1 MNEHTN
7 IDSLEFNKAIH
18 ERARLIIL
26 TYLAST
32 TSSKVLFT
40 ELKDK
45 LELTSGNLSVQLRN
59 LEKVGYINID
69 KKIVGN
75 RPETT
80 VILTKEGLKNFKEY
94 LLMME
99 SIINR
104 VKTNQ
109 EEDEKND

>member
-1 MNEHTN
+1 MSKHANT
-7 IDSLEFNKAIH
+7 DSLEFNKVIH

-32 TSSKVLFT
+32 SSSRILFT
-40 ELKDK
+40 ELKNK

-59 LEKVGYINID
+59 LEKAGYIDIN
-69 KKIVGN
+69 KKIAGN

-80 VILTKEGLKNFKEY
+80 VMLTKEGLKNFKDY
-94 LLMME
+94 LSMME

>member
-1 MNEHTN
+1 VGKH
-7 IDSLEFNKAIH
+7 ISLDSFEFDKVIH

-32 TSSKVLFT
+32 SSEKVLFT
-40 ELKDK
+40 ELKNK

-59 LEKVGYINID
+59 LEKAGYIVID
-69 KKIVGN
+69 KRIAGN
-75 RPETT
+75 RPETSIT
-80 VILTKEGLKNFKEY
+80 LTKEGLESFNEY
-94 LLMME
+94 LSVME

-109 EEDEKND
+109 EEEK